1 MAESALRL
9 GVHSHLQQ
17 KYWEIPDCMEVCVR
31 WETCFQP
38 QRHCLHQQA
47 HPDHLCQLEVAADAV
62 KRNGM
67 GIVVGAVVEILW
79 VEICAPPVVAG
90 VSVEGQV
97 HHLQQ
102 LMFDE
107 QDVVQVKLN
116 VAQRRGHWQSTVQ
129 QPAVSPYVQEDH

>member
-1 MAESALRL
+1 
-9 GVHSHLQQ
+9 
-17 KYWEIPDCMEVCVR
+17 
-31 WETCFQP
+31 
-38 QRHCLHQQA
+38 
-47 HPDHLCQLEVAADAV
+47 
-62 KRNGM
+62 M

-116 VAQRRGHWQSTVQ
+116 AAQRRGHWQSTVQ
-129 QPAVSPYVQEDH
+129 QPAYKTNPSSKVVVIQSSCILRKSIPGLNKNKRILTCCVPICVGGPLKV